1 VEVEAQREEGRL
13 DSGGLARSAA
23 VFPGRAG
30 GLVAGRRCRLPIATR
45 PSGPAPAAAAS
56 CGRQIYLFICF
67 FSPSRPVSTPPW
79 RGLVRWPPTVV
90 LGLARS
96 WLAVG
101 CCSSA
106 SSPCA
111 ARPGSARLAW
121 SSFTWLVRALH
132 FIDLSPAREVVD
144 NRVEFGGGLA
154 AAIERPLT
162 RKNSAV
168 LDLERNTGSCIW
180 LGLPVLVRVP
190 HGFGARRDVVGWS
203 KPLPRFTG
211 RHVWRAPSLSLSR
224 LAHFLPAVL
233 TTCGPLPVEP

>member
-1 VEVEAQREEGRL
+1 
-13 DSGGLARSAA
+13 
-23 VFPGRAG
+23 
-30 GLVAGRRCRLPIATR
+30 VAGRAL
-45 PSGPAPAAAAS
+45 PAPRRDAPMWRRCCLLRAPE
-56 CGRQIYLFICF
+56 F
-67 FSPSRPVSTPPW
+67 FSPFPSRQHAAVVRAGPTADGRRSRPRPVVVGSW
-79 RGLVRWPPTVV
+79 VLLIGLFPMRRPSR
-90 LGLARS
+90 LGPA
-96 WLAVG
+96 
-101 CCSSA
+101 C
-106 SSPCA
+106 
-111 ARPGSARLAW
+111 

-132 FIDLSPAREVVD
+132 CIDLSPAREVVD